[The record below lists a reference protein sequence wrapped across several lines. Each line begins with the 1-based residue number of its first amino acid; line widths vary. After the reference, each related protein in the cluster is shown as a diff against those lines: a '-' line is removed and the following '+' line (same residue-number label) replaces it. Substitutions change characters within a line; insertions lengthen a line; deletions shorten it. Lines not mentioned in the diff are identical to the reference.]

1 MSAALGSQTA
11 ARPQRRNFLRLVREQ
26 FMRTRLHRF
35 ALYVIVAL
43 ALLAAA
49 ADFLASDR
57 PIALSL
63 RGQLFVFPNLVTPA
77 RLRAYDNQR
86 LYALMTPDDW
96 AVFPPVPWGY
106 NTHDLEAVLAPPS
119 AAHWLGT
126 DSGGRDVLARVI
138 HGSRVSLSVGVLS
151 VAVLTAIGILLGALS
166 GYYGGLAD
174 LLLMRLLEI
183 VHSVPTILLLV
194 TILAIVMPSGWYSV
208 FAMMGVIGLVRW
220 TSVARLVRGEILRIK
235 TMPYIEAARA
245 LGFSSP
251 RIILRHV
258 LPNALSPV
266 LVAATF
272 SMASA
277 ILIEGALSFLGF
289 GIPQDMASWGG
300 MLNDVRGH
308 TEAWW
313 LAVFPGAAIFIT
325 VTVYN
330 LAGEGLRDAIDPRLK
345 M

>member
-1 MSAALGSQTA
+1 MLERAQRISYLGIV
-11 ARPQRRNFLRLVREQ
+11 RRQ
-26 FMRTRLHRF
+26 FMRTRVHRW
-35 ALYVIVAL
+35 ALYLIIAL
-43 ALLAAA
+43 TLLAAL
-49 ADFLASDR
+49 ADFVASDL

-63 RGQLFVFPNLVTPA
+63 DGTLYVLPNVTHPA
-77 RLRAYDNQR
+77 GLRAFDNQR
-86 LYALMTPDDW
+86 LAARMRPEDW
-96 AVFPPVPWGY
+96 AIFPPVAWGY
-106 NTHDLEAVLAPPS
+106 NTHDLDAVLAPPS

-126 DSGGRDVLARVI
+126 DSSGRDVLSRVV
-138 HGSRVSLSVGVLS
+138 HGSRVSLAVGLLSVCVLSFIGVL
-151 VAVLTAIGILLGALS
+151 LGSLS
-166 GYYGGLAD
+166 AYYGGVTD

-183 VHSVPTILLLV
+183 VHSVPTLLLLV
-194 TILAIVMPSGWYSV
+194 TILAIIMPSGWSAV
-208 FAMMGVIGLVRW
+208 LAMMVVIGLVRW
-220 TSVARLVRGEILRIK
+220 TDVARLVRGEILRVR
-235 TMPYIEAARA
+235 TMPYVEAAQA
-245 LGFSSP
+245 LGYGSA
-251 RIILRHV
+251 RIIVRHV

>member
-1 MSAALGSQTA
+1 MPTRS
-11 ARPQRRNFLRLVREQ
+11 RPRSRVGYLHIVRRQ
-26 FMRTRLHRF
+26 FMRARIHRVS
-35 ALYVIVAL
+35 LYAIVAL
-43 ALLAAA
+43 TLLAAL
-49 ADFLASDR
+49 ADFIASDL

-63 RGQLFVFPNLVTPA
+63 NGKLYVLPNLIHPA
-77 RLRAYDNQR
+77 GLRAYDNQR
-86 LYALMTPDDW
+86 LIARMQPDDW
-96 AVFPPVPWGY
+96 AVFPPVVWGY
-106 NTHDLEAVLAPPS
+106 NTHDLDAVLAPPS

-126 DSGGRDVLARVI
+126 DSGGRDVLARVV
-138 HGSRVSLSVGVLS
+138 HGSRVSLTVGLLSVCVLTVIGVL
-151 VAVLTAIGILLGALS
+151 LGSLS
-166 GYYGGLAD
+166 AYYGGLAD
-174 LLLMRLLEI
+174 LLVMRVLEV

-194 TILAIVMPSGWYSV
+194 TILAIIMPSGWSSV
-208 FAMMGVIGLVRW
+208 FAMMTVIGLVRW
-220 TSVARLVRGEILRIK
+220 TDVARLVRGEILRVR
-235 TMPYIEAARA
+235 TLPYVEAARA
-245 LGFSSP
+245 LGYGSA
-251 RIILRHV
+251 RIIARHV